1 MQKITTFLM
10 IIIINYMFAACSSEE
25 DEQSVIADLT
35 APSFLTT
42 SAVHVSE
49 NSVYVSE
56 VVAIDESRVRYEL
69 LADQDS
75 LHFFIEDTTGVL
87 TFREAP
93 DFEDPQD
100 SDLNNVYEVTVIAE
114 DAQGN
119 SSQLLLKI
127 TVDNDLDENETNMVP
142 LVDAGNDQNILVQ
155 DIVQMQGEASDSD
168 GVVVSY
174 QWREGDRV
182 LANTRLFDYS
192 STVIGQ
198 HTLTLQVTDDDGAS
212 ASDLVI
218 ITVIQLPN
226 TPPAV
231 DAGADLSVDENERL
245 SITGS
250 AVDSDGEI
258 ISYQWKEG
266 ITLLAER
273 AAFTHS
279 FSQAG
284 SHTLTLSATD
294 NSGATASDTMM
305 VTVRANEAPSADAGV
320 DRRAVINERVRLTG
334 VGSDVDGQIV
344 TYRWSEDNVILSQNS
359 TFDYISSITG
369 VHILSFTVIDDDGA
383 LATDMLEVRISEPYN
398 ALPVVNAGEDKSVKV
413 NEVLRI
419 SGSATDSDGSISS
432 YRWSEEGILL
442 ASRASF
448 EYSSIDAGVHTLVLS
463 VTDNGGASATDE
475 MLVNVI
481 ANVPPTADAGIDQS
495 AEVNHD
501 VTLSG
506 MGSDSDGTV
515 VSYTWKEGTAVLASN
530 ASFVYQFTTAGTHR
544 LTLYVTDNDGAVTT
558 DDLIITVSENTNA
571 SPVVDAGSDQDMLL
585 DETITIV
592 GSASDSD
599 GSISEYRWTEGTTLL
614 ASSPSF
620 IYTATSAGLHTLTLS
635 VKDNSANEATD
646 TMQIRVVR
654 VQKLLIIRIEFNDYQ
669 FEHDAQQWSQK
680 IFGTQE
686 GELNH
691 YYNEISYGTFRFEK
705 AVEHEGSADGVIT
718 VALNEN
724 HPDHVENKLDRFVSA
739 VTLANPDI
747 DFAAYD
753 SDGNNA
759 LSASELQIM
768 FLVAGGE
775 RATGASPGVWAY
787 QWCMYGVNETPPVL
801 DGVQLMSCLYSGN
814 YSAFGEKHNNAQ
826 TGDDATI
833 GVIAHEL
840 GHAVFAL
847 PDLYDTD
854 NSSEGI
860 GNFGLM
866 GGGSWGYKPSDANS
880 GQTPV
885 HMTGWSKVK
894 SGFLTPTLITSTR
907 SAQEVKATSSSDYT
921 LYQLP
926 TGRNGEYFLLENRAA
941 SGYDRGLYSL
951 AGNGDYLGG
960 LSILHIDDTVVASNS
975 SSDVNDDESHKKVDV
990 EEASEAG
997 LDLKLHSGHYDNL
1010 YYLGNKTYF
1019 NDTSSP
1025 DSKRYGGTASGVSVT
1040 NVSSRGAV
1048 MQVDIELP

>member
-1 MQKITTFLM
+1 MEKITTFLI
-10 IIIINYMFAACSSEE
+10 IIIINYMFVACSSEE
-25 DEQSVIADLT
+25 DEQSVIADTT
-35 APSFLTT
+35 APTFLST
-42 SAVHVSE
+42 SAIRVSE

-75 LHFFIEDTTGVL
+75 LRFFIEDTTGVL

-93 DFEDPQD
+93 DFENPQD
-100 SDLNNVYEVTVIAE
+100 SDLNNVYEVTVMAV

-119 SSQLLLKI
+119 RSQLLLEI
-127 TVDNDLDENETNMVP
+127 TVDDDLDENETNMVP
-142 LVDAGNDQNILVQ
+142 LVDAGNDQSVLVQ
-155 DIVQMQGEASDSD
+155 NVVQMQGEASDSD
-168 GVVVSY
+168 GIVVSY
-174 QWREGDRV
+174 QWREGENV
-182 LANTRLFDYS
+182 LANTRQFDYNS
-192 STVIGQ
+192 SVIGQ
-198 HTLTLQVTDDDGAS
+198 HTLTLYVTDNDGAS

-218 ITVIQLPN
+218 ITVTQLPN
-226 TPPAV
+226 TPPVV
-231 DAGADLSVDENERL
+231 DAGADLSVDENELL

-258 ISYQWKEG
+258 ISYRWREG
-266 ITLLAER
+266 ANILAER
-273 AAFTHS
+273 AAFTHR
-279 FSQAG
+279 FTQAG

-294 NSGATASDTMM
+294 NSGAMASDIMV

-320 DRRAVINERVRLTG
+320 DRSAVINERVSLSG

-344 TYRWSEDNVILSQNS
+344 TYRWSEGNVTLSQNS
-359 TFDYISSITG
+359 TFDYISSIVG
-369 VHILSFTVIDDDGA
+369 VHILSFMVIDDDGA
-383 LATDMLEVRISEPYN
+383 SATDMLEVRISEPYN
-398 ALPVVNAGEDKSVKV
+398 APPVANAGEDKSVRV
-413 NEVLRI
+413 NEVLNI

-432 YRWSEEGILL
+432 YRWSEQGILV

-448 EYSSIDAGVHTLVLS
+448 EYSSADAGVHTLVLS
-463 VTDNGGASATDE
+463 VTDNAGVSATDE

-481 ANVPPTADAGIDQS
+481 ANIPPTADAGTDQS

-506 MGSDSDGTV
+506 VGSDSDGSV
-515 VSYTWKEGTAVLASN
+515 VSYRWKEGTTVLASE
-530 ASFVYQFTTAGTHR
+530 ASFVYQFTITGTHK

-571 SPVVDAGSDQDMLL
+571 SPIVDAGSDQDMALN
-585 DETITIV
+585 ETITVV

-614 ASSPSF
+614 ADTPSLT
-620 IYTATSAGLHTLTLS
+620 YTATSPGLHTLTLS

-646 TMQIRVVR
+646 TMKIRVVH

-705 AVEHEGSADGVIT
+705 AVEHDGSADGVIT

-724 HPDHVENKLDRFVSA
+724 HPDQVENKLDRFVSA
-739 VTLANPDI
+739 VTLANPEI
-747 DFAAYD
+747 DFSTYD

-801 DGVQLMSCLYSGN
+801 DGVQLMSCLYNGN

-826 TGDDATI
+826 TGNDATI

-894 SGFLTPTLITSTR
+894 SSFVAPTLITTTR
-907 SAQEVKATSSSDYT
+907 TEQEINATSSSDYT
-921 LYQLP
+921 LYKLP
-926 TGRNGEYFLLENRAA
+926 TGRTGEYFLLENRAA

-960 LSILHIDDTVVASNS
+960 LSILHIDDTVVASGS
-975 SSDVNDDESHKKVDV
+975 GDVNDDESHKMVDV
-990 EEASEAG
+990 EEASEVG
-997 LDLKLHSGHYDNL
+997 LDLKLHAGHYDNL
-1010 YYLGNKTYF
+1010 FYLGNKTYF
-1019 NDTSSP
+1019 NNTSSP
-1025 DSKRYGGTASGVSVT
+1025 DSKRYGGTVSGVSVT
-1040 NVSSRGAV
+1040 NISSRGAV